1 MKINEENLYTN
12 YQKWVEEEH
21 IVVLKDLVTNEIIK
35 KQSPRRGNS
44 AYARKF
50 DDKRKKLES
59 QFTKL
64 TFSTLI
70 ENSRKNYSDSL
81 LLLITLTYDHK
92 KTDIQNSWRDIT
104 KEINNF
110 KKKIRRRLGF
120 GATVICSKEGT
131 KSGYPAPH
139 LLIMLDRPLRTT
151 RYHGRWIVQSKS
163 LVDKLRDC
171 WPNGFIDV
179 RAIGPEGTIE
189 GRSPISYVMKY
200 LIKSVK
206 SDGKFNQIALK
217 QLAWQKLFNLRPF
230 LISGQFKNRL
240 NPVRLDSFY
249 YNSCHPS
256 DISNKN
262 NSNWTYEKTLYC
274 KNDELLAYLNGLNP
288 SPSLLSSLKLLI

>member
-139 LLIMLDRPLRTT
+139 LLIMLDRIHSIIT
-151 RYHGRWIVQSKS
+151 
-163 LVDKLRDC
+163 
-171 WPNGFIDV
+171 
-179 RAIGPEGTIE
+179 RAIHLTYRIKITLIGP
-189 GRSPISYVMKY
+189 MKKHF
-200 LIKSVK
+200 IVK
-206 SDGKFNQIALK
+206 MM
-217 QLAWQKLFNLRPF
+217 
-230 LISGQFKNRL
+230 
-240 NPVRLDSFY
+240 SF
-249 YNSCHPS
+249 
-256 DISNKN
+256 
-262 NSNWTYEKTLYC
+262 
-274 KNDELLAYLNGLNP
+274 
-288 SPSLLSSLKLLI
+288 